1 MRGRRGWPR
10 RRASPWYACP
20 GREVRARGGRKPQ
33 ARALFTTAQQPSCS
47 ERSNNADG
55 RGRRAPRRA
64 ECAALRSLP
73 AWPWVAAARRL
84 SALRGGRRARL
95 WPWLALTMIHPTHCR
110 QMRCAPRVAGRGV
123 TAVVLRKTLKLPFV
137 HWSLCQSQFVLTQK
151 SHFSFSCHD
160 FFSNIARCPGY
171 KRR

>member
-1 MRGRRGWPR
+1 MRINTAHR
-10 RRASPWYACP
+10 RRSPGAPGGASPCVPCSARSEGQARMASSACLAVVCLSW
-20 GREVRARGGRKPQ
+20 REVRARGGRKPQ

-123 TAVVLRKTLKLPFV
+123 TAVVLRKTIKLPFV
-137 HWSLCQSQFVLTQK
+137 HWSLCQSQF
-151 SHFSFSCHD
+151 
-160 FFSNIARCPGY
+160 
-171 KRR
+171 